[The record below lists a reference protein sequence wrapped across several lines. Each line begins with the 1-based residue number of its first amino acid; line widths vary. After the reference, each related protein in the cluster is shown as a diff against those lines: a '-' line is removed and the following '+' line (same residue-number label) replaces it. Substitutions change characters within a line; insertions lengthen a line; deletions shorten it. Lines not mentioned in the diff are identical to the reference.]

1 MKDAAIIDPG
11 PSAGDTF
18 GAHLRALRKR
28 AELSQSELARICG
41 LGQGSISN
49 LESGR
54 REPTFE
60 SVCLIADAL
69 ELPVDAF
76 RIT

>member
-41 LGQGSISN
+41 LEI
-49 LESGR
+49 GR
-54 REPTFE
+54 ASCRER
-60 SVCLIADAL
+60 VYVL
-69 ELPVDAF
+69 V
-76 RIT
+76 